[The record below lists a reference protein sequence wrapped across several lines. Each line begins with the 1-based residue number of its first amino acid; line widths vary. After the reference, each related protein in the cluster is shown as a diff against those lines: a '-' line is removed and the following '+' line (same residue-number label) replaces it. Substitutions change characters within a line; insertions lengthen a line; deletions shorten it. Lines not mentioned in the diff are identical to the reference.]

1 MKWEN
6 CEWRQKCI
14 HAKRIPS
21 NHACQSL
28 NYSVCDFHVTW
39 ESTLLPLLDCPHG
52 HGQKHCAFSQ
62 CNYDVI
68 LWETQKFSNNSK
80 YSGMTVKPL
89 PKKKERHLV
98 NSSTN
103 LSYQSFIWVVRYLL
117 CPQASQVLDAN
128 FVLNEILSPAFTLGC
143 ALLFGVLCQECP
155 YTPSHLLKFYVYFKA
170 QFKNLFPLYNT
181 STGCGSCV
189 SIAFSLI
196 PFSHTHV

>member
-1 MKWEN
+1 M
-6 CEWRQKCI
+6 
-14 HAKRIPS
+14 
-21 NHACQSL
+21 
-28 NYSVCDFHVTW
+28 
-39 ESTLLPLLDCPHG
+39 LPLLDCPHG

-117 CPQASQVLDAN
+117 CPKASQVLVAN
-128 FVLNEILSPAFTLGC
+128 FVLNETLSPAFTLGC
-143 ALLFGVLCQECP
+143 ALLFGILCQECP
-155 YTPSHLLKFYVYFKA
+155 YTPLHLLKFYVYFKA
-170 QFKNLFPLYNT
+170 QFKNLFPTTPRLPVDLVFLLHFL
-181 STGCGSCV
+181 SSP
-189 SIAFSLI
+189 SLI
-196 PFSHTHV
+196 RMYSIVKCLSISSNYSLRTTICL